1 MAPTCDTQGSSLAI
15 RSVIVYGA
23 SGHGKVVADIALCAG
38 YTLAGFL
45 DDDPSKVGGVLLGAP
60 IFSWEALSRR
70 REAWSDSAVALG
82 IGDNAHRER
91 CFGRLRA
98 SGIVIATLVH
108 PAAVIARSARL
119 GAGTVAM
126 ARAVVNPDA
135 VVGEGSILN
144 TGSITEHDG
153 DLGRFVH
160 LSPNAT
166 LGGGVSIG
174 DRTHVGL
181 GAVVLPG
188 VRVGADVRVG
198 AGAAVHRPVEDGLTV
213 VGVPARPMPR
223 RNVRSE
229 ERRVGKE

>member
-1 MAPTCDTQGSSLAI
+1 MAPLCDTKRSGLLVGE
-15 RSVIVYGA
+15 SVIIYGA

-45 DDDPSKVGGVLLGAP
+45 DDDPSKVGGVLFGAP
-60 IFSWEALSRR
+60 IFSWEAISRR
-70 REAWSDSAVALG
+70 REAWNRSAAVALG
-82 IGDNAHRER
+82 IGDNAGREQ

-108 PAAVIARSARL
+108 PSAVIARSARL

-135 VVGEGSILN
+135 LVGEGCILN

-174 DRTHVGL
+174 DRTHIGL

-188 VRVGADVRVG
+188 IRVGADVRVG
-198 AGAAVHRPVEDGLTV
+198 AGAAVHRPVKDGLTV

-223 RNVRSE
+223 RDLP
-229 ERRVGKE
+229 